1 MFRDSLIPVE
11 AIRLAALG
19 LLAEAARH
27 YGDLAGEIRHFTSH
41 VAGPSLDLMGTSLEL
56 LRLEG
61 LIEPVD
67 GKGMADNAVMRL
79 TPQGSDALH
88 TLLQARL
95 RVPLGDANRLTLL
108 LKLRFLSQLP
118 AAERQAQRAEIAESL
133 GSETRRLLELRR
145 HHAAAAP
152 AAFLDWLDRDL
163 AALAAHLDG
172 LR

>member
-19 LLAEAARH
+19 LLAEAERH
-27 YGDLAGEIRHFTSH
+27 YGELAAEIRHFTSH

-56 LRLEG
+56 LRYEG

-79 TPQGSDALH
+79 TPQGRSALH
-88 TLLQARL
+88 SLLQARL

-108 LKLRFLSQLP
+108 LKLRFLEQLP
-118 AAERQAQRAEIAESL
+118 EAERQDQRREIAESL
-133 GSETRRLLELRR
+133 ESERTRLTDLRR

-152 AAFLDWLDRDL
+152 RSFLDWLDRDIATL
-163 AALAAHLDG
+163 GRHLDAI
-172 LR
+172 R